1 MEETKTEAPQEEQ
14 PETPTAQAETEQ
26 PQAEAPEQEAQAAPA
41 ETPEQ
46 EAQAAPAETPEQE
59 EADEQP
65 QAEAPEQEAQ
75 AAPPEETPSEQDEP
89 DEQPRAEQPAE
100 PAAPPAET
108 PEIPLPETPIQQGQH
123 RVRIEDLLKAG
134 THFGHLTSRWN
145 PKMKPHIFM
154 ERNGI
159 HIIDLMQTQALL
171 DKAADAASRFA
182 KQGRKI
188 LFVGTKKQ
196 AKDTVRAQAKDSG
209 SPYVVER
216 WLGGTLT
223 NFQTIRQSIRR
234 MEDLAKME
242 KDGTLDQ
249 LKKKER
255 LMKKRE
261 REKLERNLSGIAD
274 MARMPGALFIVDIN
288 REHIAVAEAR
298 KLGIP
303 IIAMVDSNCDPDL
316 VDYVVPCNDDAHKSI
331 QLITTTIASAI
342 SEGKKQREIEQA
354 TKKAEKQ
361 KREEGK
367 KGS

>member
-1 MEETKTEAPQEEQ
+1 MQTPTPNPETEAPQAEPATAPEPQAAQ
-14 PETPTAQAETEQ
+14 PEAAQ
-26 PQAEAPEQEAQAAPA
+26 PAA
-41 ETPEQ
+41 
-46 EAQAAPAETPEQE
+46 
-59 EADEQP
+59 
-65 QAEAPEQEAQ
+65 
-75 AAPPEETPSEQDEP
+75 EETPATPEP
-89 DEQPRAEQPAE
+89 PAE
-100 PAAPPAET
+100 ATPAAPEPVAEATTPPVDAAPPAT
-108 PEIPLPETPIQQGQH
+108 PPPAAEATPPAKDTEAIQQGKH
-123 RVRIEDLLKAG
+123 RVRIEDLLKSG

-145 PKMKPHIFM
+145 PKMKQYIFM

-159 HIIDLMQTQALL
+159 HIIDLMQTQTLL

-182 KQGRKI
+182 KQGKRI

-196 AKDTVRAQAKDSG
+196 AKDTVRQLAKDCG

-223 NFQTIRQSIRR
+223 NFQTIRKSIRR
-234 MEDLAKME
+234 MEDLVKME

-255 LMKKRE
+255 LMKGRE

-316 VDYVVPCNDDAHKSI
+316 VDYLIPCNDDAHKSI
-331 QLITTTIASAI
+331 QLISSTIAGAI
-342 SEGKKQREIEQA
+342 NEGKKQREIEQA
-354 TKKAEKQ
+354 SRKAEKE
-361 KREEGK
+361 KREEAK
-367 KGS
+367 ASS

>member
-1 MEETKTEAPQEEQ
+1 M
-14 PETPTAQAETEQ
+14 ETPTPAPEQKVPEATPEATAPAVEATAETTV
-26 PQAEAPEQEAQAAPA
+26 AEAPTATPA
-41 ETPEQ
+41 
-46 EAQAAPAETPEQE
+46 
-59 EADEQP
+59 
-65 QAEAPEQEAQ
+65 AEAPAA
-75 AAPPEETPSEQDEP
+75 AAPVAEAPAAEAPAAEAPTAATPVAEAPAAEET
-89 DEQPRAEQPAE
+89 
-100 PAAPPAET
+100 
-108 PEIPLPETPIQQGQH
+108 QQGKH
-123 RVRIEDLLKAG
+123 RVSVENLLKAG

-145 PKMKPHIFM
+145 PKMKPYIFM

-171 DKAADAASRFA
+171 DRAADAAARFA
-182 KQGRKI
+182 KQGKRI

-196 AKDTVRAQAKDSG
+196 AKDTVRQLAKDSG

-223 NFQTIRQSIRR
+223 NFQTIRLSIRR
-234 MEDLAKME
+234 MEDLIKME

-255 LMKKRE
+255 LMKGRE
-261 REKLERNLSGIAD
+261 REKLERNLGGIAE

-316 VDYVVPCNDDAHKSI
+316 VDYLIPCNDDAH
-331 QLITTTIASAI
+331 
-342 SEGKKQREIEQA
+342 
-354 TKKAEKQ
+354 
-361 KREEGK
+361 
-367 KGS
+367 

>member
-1 MEETKTEAPQEEQ
+1 M
-14 PETPTAQAETEQ
+14 ETPTPAPEQKVPEATPEATAPAVEATAETTV
-26 PQAEAPEQEAQAAPA
+26 AEAPTATPA
-41 ETPEQ
+41 
-46 EAQAAPAETPEQE
+46 
-59 EADEQP
+59 
-65 QAEAPEQEAQ
+65 AEAPAA
-75 AAPPEETPSEQDEP
+75 AAPVAEAPAAEAPAAEAPTAATPVAEAPAAEET
-89 DEQPRAEQPAE
+89 
-100 PAAPPAET
+100 
-108 PEIPLPETPIQQGQH
+108 QQGKH
-123 RVRIEDLLKAG
+123 RVSVENLLKAG

-145 PKMKPHIFM
+145 PKMKPYIFM

-171 DKAADAASRFA
+171 DRAADAAARFA
-182 KQGRKI
+182 KQGKRI

-196 AKDTVRAQAKDSG
+196 AKDTVRQLAKDSG

-223 NFQTIRQSIRR
+223 NFQTIRLSIRR
-234 MEDLAKME
+234 MEDLIKME

-255 LMKKRE
+255 LMKGRE
-261 REKLERNLSGIAD
+261 REKLERNLGGIAE

-316 VDYVVPCNDDAHKSI
+316 VDYLIPCNDDAHKSI

-342 SEGKKQREIEQA
+342 NEGKKQREIEQA
-354 TKKAEKQ
+354 SRKAEKE
-361 KREEGK
+361 KRK
-367 KGS
+367 ADSGS